1 MSEKVILNQLRAIT
15 SLPRAPPSRGSFFMQ
30 TAVLGGW
37 QKLGEAYPVGG
48 PQKTALAMVEAIE
61 AKGTILI

>member
-1 MSEKVILNQLRAIT
+1 
-15 SLPRAPPSRGSFFMQ
+15 MQ